1 MAPRCRPNLET
12 VDNAAETREFL
23 TSRRARINPQQ
34 VGLPAHCPRRVPGLR
49 RAEVAQLAGVSVEYY
64 SRLERGDLSG
74 VSDQVLEALARA
86 LRLSEDDRTHL
97 EDLARAAGPGRRR
110 RRRAAAASVRP
121 NLQRLLDAMACPAF
135 VLNGRGDVLAAN
147 SLGRALYAPMI
158 EAAGG
163 ATPNHGRFIFLDPRS
178 RQFWGDW
185 ESAAD
190 NLVALLHAQA
200 GRDPYDKDLTN
211 LIGELSTRSDDFRI
225 RWAGHDVRQYHQG
238 AKAIHHPVVGTLH
251 LAYES
256 LDLPVDG
263 LILFAY
269 GAEPGS
275 DSEDALRILASWAT
289 DHVPEPAERSPG
301 RTSNVRRPGVR
312 QDAPRTDG

>member
-1 MAPRCRPNLET
+1 M
-12 VDNAAETREFL
+12 DNAAETREFL
-23 TSRRARINPQQ
+23 TSRRARISPQQ
-34 VGLPAHCPRRVPGLR
+34 VGLPAHGPRRVPGLR

-64 SRLERGDLSG
+64 ARLERGDLSG
-74 VSDQVLEALARA
+74 VSDQVLDALARA

-110 RRRAAAASVRP
+110 RRRPAAAVRP
-121 NLQRLLDAMACPAF
+121 NLQHFLDSMACPAF
-135 VLNGRGDVLAAN
+135 ILNGRGDVLAAN

-163 ATPNHGRFIFLDPRS
+163 ATPNHGRFIFLDARS
-178 RQFWGDW
+178 RQFWVDW

-200 GRDPYDKDLTN
+200 GRDPYDKDLTD
-211 LIGELSTRSDDFRI
+211 LIGELSTRSEDFRT

-238 AKAIHHPVVGTLH
+238 AKVIHHPVVGTLQ

-256 LDLPVDG
+256 LDLPADG

-289 DHVPEPAERSPG
+289 DHIPEPG
-301 RTSNVRRPGVR
+301 RTLP
-312 QDAPRTDG
+312 